1 MEWQPEKMC
10 STAGE
15 YNLLVERYKNG
26 YECEQ
31 ANDSWK
37 WRVIHSG
44 VVLAQGMTNDLEAA
58 QKLAESNLPL
68 NN

>member
-1 MEWQPEKMC
+1 MDWQPEKMC

-15 YNLLVERYKNG
+15 YDLLIERFKQG
-26 YECEQ
+26 YQCEQ
-31 ANDSWK
+31 KNDTWK

-44 VVLAQGMTNDLEAA
+44 VILSQGTAPDIEAA
-58 QKLAESNLPL
+58 QKLAETNVPL